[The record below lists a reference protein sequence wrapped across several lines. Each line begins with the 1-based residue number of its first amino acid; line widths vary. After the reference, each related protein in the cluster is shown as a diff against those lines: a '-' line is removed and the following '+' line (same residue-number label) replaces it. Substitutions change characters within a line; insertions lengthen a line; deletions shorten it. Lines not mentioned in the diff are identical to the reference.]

1 MFKTSQ
7 NVNLLFFEFNNIN
20 AKEYYKHQ
28 NELNKKNNT
37 KITKPSSVSDAQKNS
52 TQNMLSLS
60 KESSNSF
67 SFSEIEENE
76 NQNENENK
84 CQNCDEFIFPLPNF
98 DIFDYSKVIEI
109 SSPDDDDDEVLY
121 KKKESNNV
129 DLDDK
134 STGPTDQNQ
143 NKIELIK
150 KAKIDKYKGKRNYN
164 NRTQNRKSPSSKKI
178 IRERSRNKV

>member
-20 AKEYYKHQ
+20 AKDYYKRQ

-37 KITKPSSVSDAQKNS
+37 KITKPSGISDAQKNS

-60 KESSNSF
+60 RESSNSF
-67 SFSEIEENE
+67 SFSEIEEKE
-76 NQNENENK
+76 NENENK
-84 CQNCDEFIFPLPNF
+84 FQNCDEFIFPLPNF

-109 SSPDDDDDEVLY
+109 SSQDDDDEVLY
-121 KKKESNNV
+121 KKKKSNNV

-150 KAKIDKYKGKRNYN
+150 KAKIDKYKGKRNNN
-164 NRTQNRKSPSSKKI
+164 NRIQNRKSPSSKKI